1 MDSPSDMTHWCSLTA
16 MTVFMP
22 TALTLGRFPEHLY
35 ASVHYSTCGMFLKW
49 EILSH
54 QCLPDKSAAAAK
66 CCCVCADNNLSQT
79 SPRKEVVQSE
89 LRCWCCWRKDPLHPH
104 TPSSPLD
111 VLSVFWQTSQSSC
124 ITGALQQNRAL
135 QIFPFIFILKNF
147 DTNNLWPNL
156 ASYAQICHANLE

>member
-1 MDSPSDMTHWCSLTA
+1 
-16 MTVFMP
+16 MTVFLP
-22 TALTLGRFPEHLY
+22 TARTLGRFPEHLY

-89 LRCWCCWRKDPLHPH
+89 LRCWCCWRKDPLHPQS
-104 TPSSPLD
+104 PSSPLD

-124 ITGALQQNRAL
+124 ITGALQRNRAL
-135 QIFPFIFILKNF
+135 LIFPFIFILKNF
-147 DTNNLWPNL
+147 DTNNLGPNL